1 MTRAPVGPL
10 RVRWLGRVPYR
21 EALAVQQ
28 ALFDH
33 GREQH
38 LLLLEHPHVFTLR
51 AARRPRR
58 QPAL

>member
-1 MTRAPVGPL
+1 MTSSPL

-38 LLLLEHPHVFTLR
+38 LQIGRAHV
-51 AARRPRR
+51 
-58 QPAL
+58 